1 MVIMIL
7 YEFHLKDIT
16 DFNALIDN
24 KTFFDQPVKKKTKQQ
39 QQKTR
44 SIWKVYWFIAKS
56 RNDDYTPGN
65 WLDYFY
71 HQTHWYRVIKT
82 NKYECSF

>member
-24 KTFFDQPVKKKTKQQ
+24 KTFFDQPVKKKTKQNNNNKKQ
-39 QQKTR
+39 EAYEK
-44 SIWKVYWFIAKS
+44 FIGLLQS
-56 RNDDYTPGN
+56 QEMMII
-65 WLDYFY
+65 
-71 HQTHWYRVIKT
+71 HQEID
-82 NKYECSF
+82 